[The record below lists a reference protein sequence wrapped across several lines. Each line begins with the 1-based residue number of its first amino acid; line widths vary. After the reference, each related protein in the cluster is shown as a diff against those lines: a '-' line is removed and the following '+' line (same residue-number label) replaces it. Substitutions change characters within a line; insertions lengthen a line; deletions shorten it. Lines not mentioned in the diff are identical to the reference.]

1 VIQVF
6 PILKTTTDKKFDAVK
21 YTREQRQQLSEKLI
35 EMTKEEVVEYF
46 RKKRLENTV
55 KPSA

>member
-21 YTREQRQQLSEKLI
+21 YMREQRQQLSEKLI
-35 EMTKEEVVEYF
+35 GMTKEEVFECF

>member
-21 YTREQRQQLSEKLI
+21 YMREQRQQLSEKLI

-46 RKKRLENTV
+46 RKKRLENTA

>member
-21 YTREQRQQLSEKLI
+21 YMREQRQQLSEKLI

>member
-21 YTREQRQQLSEKLI
+21 YIREQRKQLSEKLI
-35 EMTKEEVVEYF
+35 GMTKEEVV
-46 RKKRLENTV
+46 R
-55 KPSA
+55 

>member
-21 YTREQRQQLSEKLI
+21 YMREQRQQLSEKLI
-35 EMTKEEVVEYF
+35 GMTKEEVVAYF
-46 RKKRLENTV
+46 RKKRLENTA

>member
-1 VIQVF
+1 MIQVF

-21 YTREQRQQLSEKLI
+21 YMREQRKQLSEKLI
-35 EMTKEEVVEYF
+35 GMTKEEVVEYF

>member
-1 VIQVF
+1 M
-6 PILKTTTDKKFDAVK
+6 KTTTDKKFDAIK
-21 YTREQRQQLSEKLI
+21 YMREQRKQLSEKLI
-35 EMTKEEVVEYF
+35 GMTKEEVFEYF

>member
-6 PILKTTTDKKFDAVK
+6 PILKTTTDKKFDAIK
-21 YTREQRQQLSEKLI
+21 YMREQRKQLSEKLI
-35 EMTKEEVVEYF
+35 GMTKEEVVEYF

>member
-1 VIQVF
+1 M
-6 PILKTTTDKKFDAVK
+6 KTTIDKKFDSVK
-21 YTREQRQQLSEKLI
+21 YMREQRQQLSEKLI
-35 EMTKEEVVEYF
+35 KMTKEEVVEYF

>member
-1 VIQVF
+1 MIQVF

-21 YTREQRQQLSEKLI
+21 YTLEQRQQLSEKLI
-35 EMTKEEVVEYF
+35 GMTKEEVVEYF